1 MRFEGDGDDAET
13 DGKRE
18 VVGECRGVRGG
29 IVHRTARVRAGR
41 QSTQCDVRALI
52 THRHIVCCEATRGAA
67 RAVGD
72 IVHRIKRAREEEALA
87 LLRLLRREQRADQR
101 WRERSVALEA
111 RDALHRAVSNV
122 HARGLGE
129 ARGAEVVAAAQTR
142 ALVAALIVHAHGA
155 LVLGAAPCNGRLA
168 RIVCEQRPEPRLAV
182 AVALRGPQR

>member
-72 IVHRIKRAREEEALA
+72 IVHRIKRAREEEDV
-87 LLRLLRREQRADQR
+87 RARVRATRAQQKDVL
-101 WRERSVALEA
+101 RERAQKEGGCSGVIWNMAFTA
-111 RDALHRAVSNV
+111 HDFHRVRSTVSRQS
-122 HARGLGE
+122 A
-129 ARGAEVVAAAQTR
+129 
-142 ALVAALIVHAHGA
+142 
-155 LVLGAAPCNGRLA
+155 
-168 RIVCEQRPEPRLAV
+168 
-182 AVALRGPQR
+182 